1 MTVFMTQEFS
11 DRITTAINEEL
22 NNRLA
27 EFVTKIGHHFGINED
42 EIWTVCHGELPF
54 HSKKNKY
61 SKMTVKELRKESSLV
76 GLKYFNLPKNK
87 LIENLL
93 NYNPSDQT
101 SEIHVETTEK
111 NYETFTK
118 KNLIGECKK
127 LGIKIKCNDTKPNIL
142 KALKEFHEN
151 LDTNEERSV
160 ENMSSNGDT
169 VYSRVDDIVP
179 ISFDTVESTVESEQE
194 TNVNE
199 VESEQEANVNEVESV
214 SLSSSVSETVRNDV
228 NFNDPTEYLNN
239 VQLLLEKPTTVVK
252 ELNKKIEINR
262 KKKEMKMNI
271 FKMEKKEL
279 YKMCRTHGI
288 ETDGVRDKDLKT
300 VLQKKMDENLLD
312 YELSN
317 RSVLDSPS

>member
-1 MTVFMTQEFS
+1 MSVLMTQEFS

-42 EIWTVCHGELPF
+42 EIWTVCHGELPL
-54 HSKKNKY
+54 HSKQNKY

-76 GLKYFNLPKNK
+76 GLKYFNLPKKK

-93 NYNPSDQT
+93 NYNPMDQT
-101 SEIHVETTEK
+101 SEMPVETTEK

-160 ENMSSNGDT
+160 ENTSVSGEM
-169 VYSRVDDIVP
+169 VYTRVDDIVP
-179 ISFDTVESTVESEQE
+179 VSFDTVETMEDCEQE
-194 TNVNE
+194 VDTNVAE
-199 VESEQEANVNEVESV
+199 VDSV
-214 SLSSSVSETVRNDV
+214 SSVSSVPEPIRTNVI
-228 NFNDPTEYLNN
+228 FNDPTEYLNN
-239 VQLLLEKPTTVVK
+239 VQLLSAEPTTVVK
-252 ELNKKIEINR
+252 ELNKKIENNR
-262 KKKEMKMNI
+262 KKKEMKLNI

-279 YKMCRTHGI
+279 YKMCRNHGI

-300 VLQKKMDENLLD
+300 VLQKKMDQNLLD

>member
-1 MTVFMTQEFS
+1 MTVLMTQEFS

-42 EIWTVCHGELPF
+42 EIWTVCHGELPL
-54 HSKKNKY
+54 HSKQNKY

-76 GLKYFNLPKNK
+76 GLKYFNLPKKK

-93 NYNPSDQT
+93 NYNPMDQT
-101 SEIHVETTEK
+101 SEIHTETAEK

-118 KNLIGECKK
+118 KDLIGECKK

-142 KALKEFHEN
+142 KALKKFHEN
-151 LDTNEERSV
+151 LDTNEESSV
-160 ENMSSNGDT
+160 ENTSVSGEM
-169 VYSRVDDIVP
+169 VYTRVDDIVP
-179 ISFDTVESTVESEQE
+179 VSFDTVETTEECEQAVER
-194 TNVNE
+194 NVE
-199 VESEQEANVNEVESV
+199 EVESV
-214 SLSSSVSETVRNDV
+214 SSVSSVPEPVRTDV
-228 NFNDPTEYLNN
+228 IFNDPTEYLNN
-239 VQLLLEKPTTVVK
+239 VQLLSAEPTTVVK
-252 ELNKKIEINR
+252 ELNKKIENNR
-262 KKKEMKMNI
+262 KKKEMKLNI

-279 YKMCRTHGI
+279 YKMCRNHGI

>member
-1 MTVFMTQEFS
+1 MSVLMTQEFS

-42 EIWTVCHGELPF
+42 ELWTVCHGELPL
-54 HSKKNKY
+54 HSKQNKY

-76 GLKYFNLPKNK
+76 GLKYFNLPKKK

-93 NYNPSDQT
+93 NYNPMDQT
-101 SEIHVETTEK
+101 SEMPVETTEK

-160 ENMSSNGDT
+160 ENTSVSGEM
-169 VYSRVDDIVP
+169 VYTRVDDIVP
-179 ISFDTVESTVESEQE
+179 VSFDTVETTEDCEQE
-194 TNVNE
+194 VDTNVAE
-199 VESEQEANVNEVESV
+199 VDSV
-214 SLSSSVSETVRNDV
+214 SSVSSVPVRTDV
-228 NFNDPTEYLNN
+228 IFNDPTEYLNN
-239 VQLLLEKPTTVVK
+239 VQLLSAEPTTVVK
-252 ELNKKIEINR
+252 ELNKKIENNR
-262 KKKEMKMNI
+262 KKKEMKLNI

-279 YKMCRTHGI
+279 YKMCRNHGI

-300 VLQKKMDENLLD
+300 VLQKKMDQNLLD